1 VTGWTRH
8 RWARPAR
15 GLPSPARLV
24 RRRVTTRPVVVDA
37 VVACCQYAEG
47 HSSTKIA
54 RNAHMTDSAPPP
66 VPAQQPAA
74 APAPAP
80 AEKWNVLSI
89 IAFIIVFFGFSLVSI
104 NLGFIG
110 LNQTKKTG
118 ERGRG
123 LALWAIILG
132 FVSIVIGIIFW
143 IVFVAVIAANP
154 NVTVN

>member
-1 VTGWTRH
+1 
-8 RWARPAR
+8 
-15 GLPSPARLV
+15 
-24 RRRVTTRPVVVDA
+24 
-37 VVACCQYAEG
+37 
-47 HSSTKIA
+47 
-54 RNAHMTDSAPPP
+54 MTDSAPPP

-74 APAPAP
+74 TPAPAP

-104 NLGFIG
+104 ILGFIG
-110 LNQTKKTG
+110 LNQIKKTG